1 VSYDDAIYVVG
12 LDDAIKV
19 ITLDLRV
26 AIFPALVGI
35 AAEAQNRIAPYPEA
49 SHRPQPFK
57 SAKQRRGF
65 FARLRKG
72 EIQVPYQRRG
82 AAGGDLGSWHI
93 VQSQGTGQVALVND
107 SPAAALL
114 HSERKQARYHA
125 QTGWKT
131 DKGVADGIANDG
143 TAGRMVDE
151 AVQAAFNKAD
161 NDAGS

>member
-1 VSYDDAIYVVG
+1 VRGARVSADTDLYAEG
-12 LDDAIKV
+12 LDTAIKV

-65 FARLRKG
+65 FARLRSG
-72 EIQVPYQRRG
+72 AIQVPYRRRG
-82 AAGGDLGSWHI
+82 AAGGDLGSWRI
-93 VQSQGTGQVALVND
+93 VQEQGAGRVSLVNS

-114 HSERKQARYHA
+114 HSERKQAKYHA

-131 DKGVADGIANDG
+131 DKGVADGIADDG
-143 TAGRMVDE
+143 TAGRMV
-151 AVQAAFNKAD
+151 
-161 NDAGS
+161 